1 MKFNDIIVAIPN
13 ETGRRVK
20 TIQHSLTHKKTHI
33 YQQAYSALNK
43 NRKYYLEEIVTRQI
57 VVLKRNFVQKG
68 RLTYL

>member
-1 MKFNDIIVAIPN
+1 MKFNDIMVAIPN

-20 TIQHSLTHKKTHI
+20 TIQHSLKHKNTHI

-43 NRKYYLEEIVTRQI
+43 NGKYYLEEIVTRQI
-57 VVLKRNFVQKG
+57 VVLKRNLVQKG